1 MRTVFLTAQIFV
13 LITLCSCA
21 ATAHKRSFGEVVD
34 DNVVALRLQSKY
46 MKDEIVK
53 AKDVHIQVWKGVAT
67 LTGRV
72 NSQAQINRA
81 IEIAEQQKGI
91 REVKAYLILRG
102 EGELLENSQ
111 TQKPLLPFLKK
122 KTATRVKK
130 VDNKEG
136 LHEKVLDE
144 GSQEQEARE
153 INSVAN
159 QSANDKTADYKE
171 FN

>member
-1 MRTVFLTAQIFV
+1 MRKIVLTIQILL

-91 REVKAYLILRG
+91 REVKAYLVLRG

-122 KTATRVKK
+122 KTATRTQK

-136 LHEKVLDE
+136 LHEKILND
-144 GSQEQEARE
+144 GTQEQIAQEQ
-153 INSVAN
+153 NSVTN
-159 QSANDKTADYKE
+159 QFPGDKMADYKE

>member
-1 MRTVFLTAQIFV
+1 MRKTILTAQILF

-46 MKDEIVK
+46 MKDGIVK
-53 AKDVHIQVWKGVAT
+53 AKNVHIQVWKGVAT
-67 LTGRV
+67 LTGHV
-72 NSQAQINRA
+72 DSQEQINRA

-91 REVKAYLILRG
+91 REVKAYLVLRG
-102 EGELLENSQ
+102 EGQLLENSQ

-130 VDNKEG
+130 VDNKEE
-136 LHEKVLDE
+136 LNEKKLDE
-144 GSQEQEARE
+144 ETQEQ
-153 INSVAN
+153 NSVAN
-159 QSANDKTADYKE
+159 QTSSSKTTDYQE